1 MFESS
6 LPTTSFSLLNLLFLR
21 KCIFAFWKWCY
32 HAYIL
37 SREPF
42 ARCGVHVPV
51 IKILIT
57 NNREYRLQW
66 LLLSW
71 ILMLCN
77 YMYVYWFSTY
87 KKREFYCKMHT
98 SDWWLLMDYSDMHA
112 YMFWNPDPLLSWIE
126 NIEKKC
132 ILWGPGDSLYTFMK
146 MLCWINHLVLFSFII
161 FGDCKRREDGV
172 LTPSSANFSC
182 TWRGI

>member
-21 KCIFAFWKWCY
+21 KCIFAFWNWFY
-32 HAYIL
+32 HDYIL
-37 SREPF
+37 LREPF

-66 LLLSW
+66 LILSL

-112 YMFWNPDPLLSWIE
+112 YIYWNPTPSFSWIE
-126 NIEKKC
+126 NIEKKY
-132 ILWGPGDSLYTFMK
+132 ILWGPGDCLYTFMK
-146 MLCWINHLVLFSFII
+146 MLCWIYHLCCFHSLFLETAKEGRMGSWPPT
-161 FGDCKRREDGV
+161 
-172 LTPSSANFSC
+172 LANFSC
-182 TWRGI
+182 KWIGI